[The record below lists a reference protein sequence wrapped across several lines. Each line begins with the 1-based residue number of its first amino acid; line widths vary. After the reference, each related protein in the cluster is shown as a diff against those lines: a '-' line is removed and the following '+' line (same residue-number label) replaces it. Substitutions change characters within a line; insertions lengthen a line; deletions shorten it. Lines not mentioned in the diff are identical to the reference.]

1 MKSDENMLKRLFKA
15 ASKSQQEAAG
25 AMPFP
30 MQARV
35 LAGWRSL
42 APESEALALV
52 GMFRKAVICGVLVMA
67 VSIGWSQLRDTHEV
81 PGAVALV
88 NLEKVIQ
95 VVP

>member
-1 MKSDENMLKRLFKA
+1 MNSEDNMLKRLFKA
-15 ASKSQQEAAG
+15 ANQTHPETQD

-30 MQARV
+30 LQARI

-42 APESEALALV
+42 APESESLVLV
-52 GMFRKAVICGVLVMA
+52 GMFRKAVICGVLIMV

-81 PGAVALV
+81 PGSVALV